1 MVKYK
6 INNVFHKLGEKKK
19 VNPLDYVTYGFKRFL
34 IELLPRTKNHPFVGK
49 VFCSNGQFKQVE
61 RYLSDSLWLYKKIEI
76 QPPSLK
82 TKGYAIKIIK
92 GQNLYQ
98 NTELLSNKG
107 KLFSEE
113 DIFNNLNGFYKEK
126 SQCK

>member
-6 INNVFHKLGEKKK
+6 VNNVFHKLWEKT
-19 VNPLDYVTYGFKRFL
+19 VNPIDYMIHGFKRCL
-34 IELLPRTKNHPFVGK
+34 IECLPRTKNHPFVGK

-76 QPPSLK
+76 QPPSVK

-92 GQNLYQ
+92 GRNLYQ

-107 KLFSEE
+107 ILFSEE
-113 DIFNNLNGFYKEK
+113 DIFNNLNEFYKEK

>member
-6 INNVFHKLGEKKK
+6 VNNVFHKLWEKT
-19 VNPLDYVTYGFKRFL
+19 VNPLDYMIHGSKRFL
-34 IELLPRTKNHPFVGK
+34 IECLPRTKNHPFVGK

-76 QPPSLK
+76 QPPSVK

-92 GQNLYQ
+92 GRNLYQ

-107 KLFSEE
+107 ILFSEE
-113 DIFNNLNGFYKEK
+113 DIFNNLNEFYKEK